1 MEHSIRFPLPL
12 NIHIGF
18 VVLSIILLLLCY
30 KKRKYAYELYMLIG
44 IVSTMLIYLDDSKL
58 FFYILGLEEII
69 LFIMTVV
76 DMAKVSKAAAAAE
89 KAAAEAAES
98 APESETE
105 MNDAETE
112 EAVISEDDNDS
123 DITE

>member
-1 MEHSIRFPLPL
+1 
-12 NIHIGF
+12 
-18 VVLSIILLLLCY
+18 
-30 KKRKYAYELYMLIG
+30 MLIG

-112 EAVISEDDNDS
+112 EAVISEDNNDS